1 MEDVGKK
8 IDNIRSDW
16 RRFKTSSQFHNA
28 LMFLVFVAIATVFW
42 FIIALND
49 NITET
54 FRVRF
59 NIQGVPDS
67 VTFITD
73 PPADLHVTVRDKG
86 TNILRS
92 GVIKNPTV
100 DVSFRDYARDGV
112 FRLSAADLAAE
123 LKSDLG
129 GAATITSASIDSI
142 RLYYT
147 LSPGKRVP
155 VIVQAD
161 VSAASGYI
169 IPGAPAPMTR
179 QVRVYSYKDEVDTVH
194 SVRTQLLVRNGL
206 SQTSVF
212 DVKLVPVPH
221 VKIVPSQVQVRVPVE
236 PLVHKEAFVNVEV
249 ENLPQ
254 GESLLLF
261 PNKVPVSFYV
271 PMSHF
276 NDEYFPMR
284 VVADYNET
292 RVTSGS
298 RISVHVS
305 DHVDNLV
312 NVELKADSVEYT
324 LVKH

>member
-1 MEDVGKK
+1 MDDVGKK
-8 IDNIRSDW
+8 IENIRSDW
-16 RRFKTSSQFHNA
+16 RRFKTSSQFHNV

-54 FRVRF
+54 FRVRL
-59 NIQGVPDS
+59 NIVGVPDS

-129 GAATITSASIDSI
+129 GAATITSASIDSL

-169 IPGAPAPMTR
+169 IPGAPAPLTR
-179 QVRVYSYKDEVDTVH
+179 QVRVYSYKDEIDTVNA
-194 SVRTQLLVRNGL
+194 VRTQRLVRNGL

-221 VKIVPSQVQVRVPVE
+221 VKIVPAQVQVRVPVE

-292 RVTSGS
+292 HATPGS

-305 DHVDNLV
+305 DHAGILV
-312 NVELKADSVEYT
+312 NVELKTDSVEYT